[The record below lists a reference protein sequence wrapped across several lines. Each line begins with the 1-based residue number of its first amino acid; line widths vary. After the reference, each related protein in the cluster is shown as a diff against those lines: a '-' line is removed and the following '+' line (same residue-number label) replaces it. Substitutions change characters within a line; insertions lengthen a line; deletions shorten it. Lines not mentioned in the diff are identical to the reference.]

1 MFQKVRLKEWTI
13 VLAENM
19 SEHNYKFTYYK
30 VYYPDNVRFG
40 AVRRPYICYF
50 GKEVWIQRRRKYG
63 KYTLPD
69 EYSAHTKNG
78 VWLMNIHESW
88 IGELTVISEEAVAEI
103 TEQVISSMPVP
114 KKVEHVKP
122 DFTSLSF
129 EQLFEV

>member
-1 MFQKVRLKEWTI
+1 MFNKVRLKEWTT
-13 VLAENM
+13 VLAENL

-40 AVRRPYICYF
+40 AVRGPYICYF

-88 IGELTVISEEAVAEI
+88 IQSIEA
-103 TEQVISSMPVP
+103 PVP
-114 KKVEHVKP
+114 VINKVEPKVEHVKP

>member
-1 MFQKVRLKEWTI
+1 MFNKVRLKEWTT
-13 VLAENM
+13 VLAENL

-50 GKEVWIQRRRKYG
+50 GKEVWVQRRRKYG

-69 EYSAHTKNG
+69 EYSVHTKNG

-88 IGELTVISEEAVAEI
+88 IQSIEA
-103 TEQVISSMPVP
+103 PVP
-114 KKVEHVKP
+114 VINKVEPKVEHVKP